1 MTAKGLLTTT
11 IGSFPKPDYLQKARN
26 QFSAGKLSREDLEE
40 LERQATREVIAL
52 QEGLGIDIL
61 VDGEMARGDMVA
73 YFAENLEG
81 MELGGLVRSYGN
93 RYYHKPAIKEHVRW
107 TRPITLD
114 YYTFAQGLTDKPV
127 KGLLTGPYTIV
138 EWSFIE
144 GYDTRR
150 EAIMAMADVV
160 NQEALELERAGAT
173 YIQIDEPALHTR
185 PEADLDDA
193 IESFDIVTRGLT
205 ARTVVHICYGDL
217 DRVYPRML
225 DMPVDEFNLA
235 LCNTDYQWLELFKK
249 DPFTK
254 VLGAGVFDVHTHRVP
269 SVEEVKAGI
278 HKVLELL
285 PPEQVVINPDCGLK
299 TRTWDEAA
307 AQLQVMVQA
316 THEVRKDLGIE

>member
-1 MTAKGLLTTT
+1 MNKPLLTTT

-26 QFSAGKLSREDLEE
+26 AASAGKLSVDELQDLE
-40 LERQATREVIAL
+40 RKATKEVIEL
-52 QEGLGIDIL
+52 QEGLGIDLL

-93 RYYHKPAIKEHVRW
+93 RYYHKPVIKDRVRW

-114 YYTFAQGLTDKPV
+114 YYNLARSLTDKPV
-127 KGLLTGPYTIV
+127 KGMLTAPYTIV

-150 EAIMAMADVV
+150 DAVLAMAEVV
-160 NQEALELERAGAT
+160 HQEALELERAGAT

-185 PEADLDDA
+185 PEEDLDTA
-193 IESFDIVTRGLT
+193 IESMNIVTDGLKAT
-205 ARTVVHICYGDL
+205 TIVHVCYGDL
-217 DRVYPRML
+217 DKVYPKML
-225 DMPVDEFNLA
+225 DMKVDEFNLA
-235 LCNTDYQWLELFKK
+235 LCNVDYQWLDLFKK
-249 DPFTK
+249 DKFTK
-254 VLGAGVFDVHTHRVP
+254 VLGAGVFDVHSHRVP
-269 SVEEVKAGI
+269 TVEEMKDGI
-278 HKVLELL
+278 KKVLELL

-307 AQLQVMVQA
+307 DQLRVMAQA
-316 THEVRKDLGIE
+316 TREVKQELGLG